1 MKLHEKPVF
10 DRRSAGVLLHPTSLP
25 GRQWQGDIG
34 KPAHDFIHF
43 MADAGLSVWQMLP
56 LGPTHI
62 DRSPYQCLSTH
73 AGNPELINLE
83 WIMQQGWLTAKD
95 VDEHINDS
103 SLIPALEK
111 ASYNFYRQADP
122 AWQAR
127 QQQFIQQSS
136 SWLPDYALYL
146 ALKRSH
152 QNLSWQYW
160 PAALRDRE
168 VEAITSA
175 RAEHAERIRI
185 VEFVQ
190 FVFFEQWKALR
201 NYAHQNGIKLF
212 GDMPIYVSMDSA
224 DVWSRRENFQINESG
239 FCIRVAGVPP
249 DAFSA
254 DGQLWGNP
262 LYNWSAMQQD
272 DFQWWINRFRTQLEL
287 FDFIRIDHFRGLQAC
302 WEIPAEAETAA
313 EGQWVE
319 SPGAELLNKLHHY
332 FEPLPLIAEDL
343 GLITDEVLAL
353 RDQFR
358 LPGMAVLQFAFDGAS
373 DNYYLPHNQQH
384 NSVVYTGTHDNDTSL
399 GWYQNLPDHSRDL
412 LHEYIGVPAQHQLD
426 MPWALNRMA
435 LASVADLA
443 VIPMQDLLSLD
454 SKHRMNTPGTT
465 EGNWQWRFD
474 WNQVWPTLA
483 ADLKK
488 LIQLF
493 GRL

>member
-25 GRQWQGDIG
+25 GKQWQGDIG

-43 MADAGLSVWQMLP
+43 MADSGLSVWQMLP

-83 WIMQQGWLTAKD
+83 WIMQQGWLTANE
-95 VDEHINDS
+95 VDEHIADS

-111 ASYNFYRQADP
+111 ASRNFYQHADQV
-122 AWQAR
+122 WQSR
-127 QQQFIQQSS
+127 LQQFIQQAS

-160 PAALRDRE
+160 PAAFRDRE
-168 VEAITSA
+168 AEAITSA
-175 RAEHAERIRI
+175 RAEHAERIKT

-224 DVWSRRENFQINESG
+224 DVWSRRENFQINEAG
-239 FCIRVAGVPP
+239 FCTQVAGVPP

-272 DFQWWINRFRTQLEL
+272 DFQWWVNRFRTQLEL

-313 EGQWVE
+313 EGHWVE
-319 SPGAELLNKLHHY
+319 SPGAELLDKLHQY

-373 DNYYLPHNQQH
+373 DNFYLPHNQQP

-399 GWYQNLPDHSRDL
+399 GWYQNLPDHSRHL
-412 LHEYIGVPAQHQLD
+412 LHEYIGVPAEQQLD
-426 MPWALNRMA
+426 MPWVLNRMA
-435 LASVADLA
+435 LASVARLA

-454 SKHRMNTPGTT
+454 SRHRMNTPGTT

-483 ADLKK
+483 SDLKK